1 MKSLILNKWF
11 WISVGIALFFST
23 VSKPN
28 PPLDFIPTVISV
40 LLTGMFS
47 TITIMLSLILNKDL
61 INLESSFKKNIEES
75 LPLIRLHLLMFIC
88 LLTLSVVAS
97 YWPDLL
103 LNLLPHII
111 VRFISTNNISVFTNI
126 FSMTLA
132 IISTVEMIN
141 TVFALFEVR
150 WILLN
155 HKEESNN
162 HNNNQPQVTKVK
174 LISSMGPNSTTESSS
189 KPHS

>member
-61 INLESSFKKNIEES
+61 INLESSFKKI
-75 LPLIRLHLLMFIC
+75 LKKVC
-88 LLTLSVVAS
+88 L
-97 YWPDLL
+97 
-103 LNLLPHII
+103 
-111 VRFISTNNISVFTNI
+111 
-126 FSMTLA
+126 
-132 IISTVEMIN
+132 
-141 TVFALFEVR
+141 
-150 WILLN
+150 
-155 HKEESNN
+155 
-162 HNNNQPQVTKVK
+162 
-174 LISSMGPNSTTESSS
+174 
-189 KPHS
+189 